1 MKPADAFRHCPKC
14 GKAAAEAGRA
24 PFLCAACGFL
34 FYFNPAI
41 AVGAVLLAPDDTV
54 LLIRRAKDP
63 HRGKLSVPGGFVD
76 AGEVAEAALRREIRE
91 EVGMEVERL
100 DYLCSQPNQYHYRGV
115 TYQVLDFFYLGH
127 VEQKSAQADPGEVS
141 EVCWIPRGQIVL
153 EEIAF
158 DSVREMLRSF
168 WQAREQGRERTPRG
182 AKAMVRSEKQQA
194 QVRSWR
200 LSLAPRF
207 SRVSANRPHRL
218 VHTPKN
224 FWIAFTTSMNRST
237 STLVL

>member
-14 GKAAAEAGRA
+14 GKAAAEAGRE

-127 VEQKSAQADPGEVS
+127 VEQKSAQADPDEVS

-168 WQAREQGRERTPRG
+168 LASPRAGQGANTPR
-182 AKAMVRSEKQQA
+182 SEDNGQK
-194 QVRSWR
+194 
-200 LSLAPRF
+200 
-207 SRVSANRPHRL
+207 
-218 VHTPKN
+218 
-224 FWIAFTTSMNRST
+224 
-237 STLVL
+237 

>member
-1 MKPADAFRHCPKC
+1 MKPAAAFRHCPKC
-14 GKAAAEAGRA
+14 GKAAAEAGRE

-127 VEQKSAQADPGEVS
+127 VEQKSAQADPDEVS
-141 EVCWIPRGQIVL
+141 EVCWIPRGQIDL

-168 WQAREQGRERTPRG
+168 IAPNAAARTIRVGTMRRARSRLRCHLTSSWSAITLKMASPSTRAWG
-182 AKAMVRSEKQQA
+182 AMMGLTILNILIPV
-194 QVRSWR
+194 
-200 LSLAPRF
+200 F
-207 SRVSANRPHRL
+207 G
-218 VHTPKN
+218 
-224 FWIAFTTSMNRST
+224 
-237 STLVL
+237 

>member
-14 GKAAAEAGRA
+14 GVPLAEVGRA
-24 PFLCAACGFL
+24 PFHCASCGFL

-76 AGEVAEAALRREIRE
+76 AGERAEEALRREIRE
-91 EVGMEVERL
+91 EVGLEVQQL
-100 DYLCSQPNQYHYRGV
+100 DYLCSHPNSYHYAGV
-115 TYQVLDFFYLGH
+115 TYQVLDFFFVGR
-127 VEQKSAQADPGEVS
+127 VESKSVQTEVS
-141 EVCWIPRGQIVL
+141 EVSEACWLPRTAIAL

-168 WQAREQGRERTPRG
+168 LPRG
-182 AKAMVRSEKQQA
+182 
-194 QVRSWR
+194 
-200 LSLAPRF
+200 
-207 SRVSANRPHRL
+207 
-218 VHTPKN
+218 
-224 FWIAFTTSMNRST
+224 
-237 STLVL
+237 